1 VRISGEDPVD
11 RVVRVLDTFINHLS
25 HSRYG
30 WLIPYFYPQL
40 KEWLVNPPPGEE
52 GLRDRLVRDFLEAFE
67 R

>member
-1 VRISGEDPVD
+1 MRISGEDPVW
-11 RVVRVLDTFINHLS
+11 RVVSILDSFINHLS

-40 KEWLVNPPPGEE
+40 RMWLLNPPPGEE
-52 GLRDRLVRDFLEAFE
+52 ELRDRMVREFLEAVS